1 MNDSIE
7 FIGPVQ
13 PAQDGGLTCIVMVNG
28 KEVKC
33 HFTWEALVECGHL
46 PQPATAMDLFD
57 AGKRRLLDT
66 AAGKIRAGKI
76 DDGMVWVASEDVGG
90 KGI

>member
-13 PAQDGGLTCIVMVNG
+13 PAQDGGLTCIAMVNG

-46 PQPATAMDLFD
+46 SQPATAMDQFD
-57 AGKRRLLDT
+57 AGQRRLLDI
-66 AAGKIRAGKI
+66 AARKIRAGKV
-76 DDGMVWVASEDVGG
+76 DDEMVWVAREDVLG
-90 KGI
+90 